1 MDVERSLWT
10 ETRRAVV
17 RVSVIGIL
25 LMVGLLW
32 LASLRFPVTLA
43 DPPQP
48 TPDYTVRTGW
58 CLVGVALVVIIAVAT
73 LTIAWRRPERL
84 PRVASIG
91 LIAMLACG
99 VGCAVIAIVV
109 STP

>member
-1 MDVERSLWT
+1 M
-10 ETRRAVV
+10 
-17 RVSVIGIL
+17 
-25 LMVGLLW
+25 
-32 LASLRFPVTLA
+32 
-43 DPPQP
+43 
-48 TPDYTVRTGW
+48 
-58 CLVGVALVVIIAVAT
+58 IIAVAT